1 MADVD
6 LDKVVSRGLTRRT
19 MMKAAAGTAVAGSV
33 ATGLFYSRPH
43 FIAAESIETIAADIE
58 RTGVDFARGDAA
70 RGELA
75 GAVSADGIFAAGGS
89 GPMEYVSDEIQV
101 DFPMTHVAAHWS
113 ADYAGGDF
121 SVETRYSPD
130 GTRWTDWFP
139 VKIEAWEGEAPNP
152 GVFGALQLAYGATI
166 AQYRVRFDNG
176 GGSVLLKRLTLTC
189 LNVNDGARAK
199 VLVPGEGNQ
208 VQAGPYVSKPSV
220 VTRAGWGANESYRYS
235 GSQEKWLRE
244 FSRWKLV
251 VPHHTATPND
261 YVDSAAQVRSVYYYH
276 AMTLGWGD
284 IGYHCLIGN
293 DNRRYEG
300 RKSRD
305 GEVFSLDLMAGHVL
319 QCNAGSFGMSWI
331 GDFSYRYIPSG
342 MLTASGHM
350 AAWVCAERGIDP
362 NAKIN
367 FTRADNSIF
376 TGSTM
381 PAHRH
386 IQRPD
391 LYPTACPGDTGY
403 SQFGSLRAR
412 VTSRLD
418 SAPTKTPVG
427 TVTQTPTAAP
437 KVYTIVGS
445 GRSANSLLS
454 TRIWDGYT
462 STYWRTY
469 TSDTPPSAARVY
481 VELDA
486 TRFVG
491 SVKWF
496 FGRAGWADY
505 CTIEG
510 STDKLRWWF
519 IGDASVPTA
528 GIWYERLVNREAR
541 YIRFVFNNPDG
552 LDYLGGLAELQVW
565 PPT

>member
-1 MADVD
+1 MADID
-6 LDKVVSRGLTRRT
+6 LDQVPKRLLNRR
-19 MMKAAAGTAVAGSV
+19 KLLQVAAGTAVAGSA

-43 FIAAESIETIAADIE
+43 FVAAESISTIAADMAQ
-58 RTGVDFARGDAA
+58 TGKDFAGGKAA
-70 RGELA
+70 RGELS
-75 GAVSADGIFAAGGS
+75 GAVSADGLMVAAGAA
-89 GPMEYVSDEIQV
+89 PMEYVSKEISV

-113 ADYAGGDF
+113 ADYSGGTF

-139 VKIEAWEGEAPNP
+139 VTIEAWEGEAPNP

-166 AQYRVRFDNG
+166 AQYRVRFDTSR
-176 GGSVLLKRLTLTC
+176 GSVRLKRLTLTC
-189 LNVNDGARAK
+189 LNVNDGERAK
-199 VLVPGEGNQ
+199 ILVPGEGNQ
-208 VQAGPYVSKPSV
+208 VQAGPYISKPSV
-220 VTRAGWGANESYRYS
+220 VTRAGWGANEAYRYS
-235 GSQEKWLRE
+235 GGRETWPRE
-244 FSRWKLV
+244 FSRWKV
-251 VPHHTATPND
+251 IVPHHTATPND

-293 DNRRYEG
+293 DLRRYEG

-342 MLTASGHM
+342 MLTAASHM

-362 NAKIN
+362 NAQIN
-367 FTRADNSIF
+367 FTRADNSVF
-376 TGSTM
+376 TGSTI

-391 LYPTACPGDTGY
+391 LYPTACPGNAGY

-412 VTSRLD
+412 ITSRLD
-418 SAPTKTPVG
+418 TAPTKTPVG
-427 TVTQTPTAAP
+427 TATKTPTAAP
-437 KVYTIVGS
+437 KAYTITGS
-445 GRSANSLLS
+445 GRTANSLVS

-469 TSDTPPSAARVY
+469 SSDTPPSSARVY
-481 VELDA
+481 VALDA
-486 TRFVG
+486 IRYVG

-496 FGRAGWADY
+496 FARAGWADY

-510 STDKLRWWF
+510 STDKLSWWF

-528 GIWYERLVNREAR
+528 GIWYERLVNRQAR
-541 YIRFVFNNPDG
+541 YIRFVFSNPDG

>member
-1 MADVD
+1 MADVE
-6 LDKVVSRGLTRRT
+6 LDRIVTRGLTRRT

-43 FIAAESIETIAADIE
+43 FVAAESIATIAADIE
-58 RTGVDFARGDAA
+58 RTGADFTRGDAA

-75 GAVSADGIFAAGGS
+75 GSVSADGIFAAAGS
-89 GPMEYVSDEIQV
+89 EAMEYVSEEIQV

-121 SVETRYSPD
+121 TVETRYSPD

-166 AQYRVRFDNG
+166 AQYRVRFDTAA
-176 GGSVLLKRLTLTC
+176 GSVLLKRLTLTC

-235 GSQEKWLRE
+235 GGNEKWPRE

-251 VPHHTATPND
+251 VPHHTAGNND

-305 GEVFSLDLMAGHVL
+305 GQIFSLDLMAGHVL

-362 NAKIN
+362 NAQIS
-367 FTRADNSIF
+367 FIRADSSVF
-376 TGSTM
+376 KGSTI

-391 LYPTACPGDTGY
+391 LYPTACPGDVGY

-412 VTSRLD
+412 ITNRLD
-418 SAPTKTPVG
+418 TAPTKTPVG
-427 TVTQTPTAAP
+427 TATKTPTAGP
-437 KVYTIVGS
+437 KPFTIIKS
-445 GRSANSLLS
+445 GRSANSENS
-454 TRIWDGYT
+454 NVIWDGKT
-462 STYWRTY
+462 STYWKTN
-469 TSDTPPSAARVY
+469 TSTPPTQARIY
-481 VELDA
+481 VEIDA
-486 TRFVG
+486 NRTVG
-491 SVKWF
+491 SVKWIF
-496 FGRAGWADY
+496 AREGMADWV
-505 CTIEG
+505 TIEA
-510 STDKLRWWF
+510 STDNLKYYF
-519 IGDASVPTA
+519 VGDASVPTA
-528 GIWYERLVNREAR
+528 GRWEERLVNRRAKF
-541 YIRFVFNNPDG
+541 IRFVFNNPDD
-552 LDYLGGLAELQVW
+552 LDVLGGLAEVQVW
-565 PPT
+565 PPVT